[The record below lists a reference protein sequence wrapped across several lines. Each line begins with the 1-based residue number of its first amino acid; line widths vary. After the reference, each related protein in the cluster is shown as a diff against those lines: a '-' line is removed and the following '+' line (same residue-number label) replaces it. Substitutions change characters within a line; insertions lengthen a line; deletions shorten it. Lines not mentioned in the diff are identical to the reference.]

1 MYKASISYTLIRMDF
16 VEFGS
21 VFLFT
26 LGVAVQ
32 LFVTVWGKM
41 KKGDL
46 LGLMWILIFVSLAT
60 IFVQIKSS
68 YRLIDAVTAFVLMSA
83 VVISVFFRD
92 KILPVVNEI
101 NLVVLMISFWYLF
114 ITRVGLE
121 NGLTLIM
128 LIPTIFAL
136 IIGVIRVRLHF
147 VVKVLLYL
155 WSIILAIG
163 ISQMVVPLGEIFTI
177 ISNISSY
184 GVSASATT
192 SSFDIFF
199 AGMMYFYVSSYI
211 LFLIF
216 FIPLPSKHQSIRE
229 RIQVFKEDSAFA
241 ASRFSEY
248 QFPPHIVL
256 LLIIFCSALL
266 YINALYKVVDDSLIL
281 SLILATASLIG
292 SKLHKPVL
300 KN

>member
-1 MYKASISYTLIRMDF
+1 MDF
-16 VEFGS
+16 LELGT

-26 LGVAVQ
+26 LGIAVQ

-41 KKGDL
+41 KKSDL
-46 LGLMWILIFVSLAT
+46 LGLMWILIFVAVAT
-60 IFVQIKSS
+60 IFVQIRKS
-68 YRLIDAVTAFVLMSA
+68 YRLIDAITAFVLMTA

-101 NLVVLMISFWYLF
+101 NLVILMISFWYLF
-114 ITRVGLE
+114 ITRVGLK
-121 NGLTLIM
+121 NGLTLI
-128 LIPTIFAL
+128 LLVPTILAL
-136 IIGVIRVRLHF
+136 IIGILRVRLHF

-155 WSIILAIG
+155 WSIIFAVS
-163 ISQMVVPLGEIFTI
+163 ISQMVAPLGEIFTI
-177 ISNISSY
+177 ISSIGSY
-184 GVSASATT
+184 GVLTSAIASP
-192 SSFDIFF
+192 FDIFF

-229 RIQVFKEDSAFA
+229 RIQMFKEDSAFA
-241 ASRFSEY
+241 ASRFSDY
-248 QFPPHIVL
+248 QFPPLIVL
-256 LLIIFCSALL
+256 LLVMVSSAFL
-266 YINALYKVVDDSLIL
+266 YINYLYKLVDDSLIL
-281 SLILATASLIG
+281 SIIVAASPLIG

>member
-1 MYKASISYTLIRMDF
+1 MDF

-41 KKGDL
+41 KKDDFKV
-46 LGLMWILIFVSLAT
+46 LMWILIFVGIAT
-60 IFVQIKSS
+60 VFAQIKNSS
-68 YRLIDAVTAFVLMSA
+68 RLIDAITAFVLMTA
-83 VVISVFFRD
+83 VMISVFFRD
-92 KILPVVNEI
+92 KILPAVNEI
-101 NLVVLMISFWYLF
+101 NLVVLMISFWYLY

-121 NGLTLIM
+121 NGLPLS
-128 LIPTIFAL
+128 LLLPTIL
-136 IIGVIRVRLHF
+136 SMIIGILRVRLHF

-155 WSIILAIG
+155 WSIILAVG

-184 GVSASATT
+184 GVSASAST
-192 SSFDIFF
+192 SPFDIFF

-211 LFLIF
+211 LFLVF
-216 FIPLPSKHQSIRE
+216 FIPLPNKHQSIRE

-241 ASRFSEY
+241 ASRFSDY
-248 QFPPHIVL
+248 QFPPLIVL
-256 LLIIFCSALL
+256 ILIMVSSALL
-266 YINALYKVVDDSLIL
+266 YINYLYKLVDDSLIL
-281 SLILATASLIG
+281 SIILATSPLIG
-292 SKLHKPVL
+292 TKLHKPVL

>member
-1 MYKASISYTLIRMDF
+1 MDF
-16 VEFGS
+16 LELGA

-26 LGVAVQ
+26 LGIAVQ
-32 LFVTVWGKM
+32 LVMTVWGKM
-41 KKGDL
+41 KKDDL
-46 LGLMWILIFVSLAT
+46 KGLMWILIIVGLAT
-60 IFVQIKSS
+60 VFVQIQRS
-68 YRLIDAVTAFVLMSA
+68 YRLIDAVTGFVLMTA

-92 KILPVVNEI
+92 KILPAVNEI

-121 NGLTLIM
+121 NGLPLSLI
-128 LIPTIFAL
+128 IPTILSL
-136 IIGVIRVRLHF
+136 IIGILRVRLHF
-147 VVKVLLYL
+147 VVKVMLYL
-155 WSIILAIG
+155 WSIILAVG
-163 ISQMVVPLGEIFTI
+163 VSQMVVPLGEIFTI
-177 ISNISSY
+177 ISNIGSY
-184 GVSASATT
+184 GVSASTTT

-241 ASRFSEY
+241 ASRYNDY
-248 QFPPHIVL
+248 QFPPLIVL
-256 LLIIFCSALL
+256 LLIVASSALL
-266 YINALYKVVDDSLIL
+266 YINALYTVVDDSLIL
-281 SLILATASLIG
+281 SIILAASPLIG